1 MKKILSLILTLFC
14 VLSLVG
20 CGRSMDDIIKN
31 ESSIT
36 GVVEEVYNNS
46 ILISIQTD
54 AYPYGAYCDVSFL
67 KFPCPVHDCGQ
78 GVCVHTV
85 PFPWRGWH

>member
-46 ILISIQTD
+46 INAIKLIDNS
-54 AYPYGAYCDVSFL
+54 L
-67 KFPCPVHDCGQ
+67 KEARRRAFWVRNC
-78 GVCVHTV
+78 
-85 PFPWRGWH
+85 RGFEKMRMPSRRSGGSA